1 MNRQRK
7 KDIRK
12 TIELYKELRKN
23 KGAGQHFTEYSRF
36 YIFTNEDLANI
47 FMQMD
52 LRNVNSALCPT
63 ASGDHALNLA
73 YYGVKNI
80 DTFDCNRVAEYY
92 AKFKEV
98 AVASLSYEYYQK
110 MMLHTYVLNNKLIQK
125 EVIAS
130 LPDVYRKFWEE
141 VLYFIDDTKKENR
154 GIFELTRLEGEGCRS
169 SYNIYQRSKEDYEK
183 LQRNLRDTKITFN
196 ISDIKEVPD
205 LFGKKDFITFSNI
218 LEYRRKF
225 GIFPNDY
232 ECAEFIK
239 RVYNE
244 QLNDF
249 GDLLYFYNYFDE
261 PDKIFDTKEFMMYL
275 NFGIKKTYGS
285 CHGEAL
291 TLKKF

>member
-12 TIELYKELRKN
+12 TIKLYEELRKN

-52 LRNVNSALCPT
+52 LRNCKSALCPT

-73 YYGVKNI
+73 YFGVKEI

-98 AVASLSYEYYQK
+98 AVASLSYEYYQR
-110 MMLHTYVLNNKLIQK
+110 MMLYTYVLNNKLIQK

-141 VLYFIDDTKKENR
+141 VLYVVNDIKKDNR

-169 SYNIYQRSKEDYEK
+169 SYNIYQRSKEDYER
-183 LQRNLRDTKITFN
+183 LQRNLRDTKITFTN
-196 ISDIKEVPD
+196 CDIKEVPN
-205 LFGKKDFITFSNI
+205 LFVKKDFITFSNI

-225 GIFPNDY
+225 DIFPSDY
-232 ECAEFIK
+232 ECADFIK

-261 PDKIFDTKEFMMYL
+261 PDQVFDTKEFMMYL

-291 TLKKF
+291 CLKKF

>member
-73 YYGVKNI
+73 YFGVKEI

-98 AVASLSYEYYQK
+98 AVASLSYEYYQR
-110 MMLHTYVLNNKLIQK
+110 MMLYTYVLNNKLIQK

-141 VLYFIDDTKKENR
+141 VLYVVNDIKKDNR

-169 SYNIYQRSKEDYEK
+169 SYNIYQRSKEDYER
-183 LQRNLRDTKITFN
+183 LQRNLRDTKITFTN
-196 ISDIKEVPD
+196 CDIKDVPN

-225 GIFPNDY
+225 DIFPSDY

-249 GDLLYFYNYFDE
+249 GNLLYFYNYFDE
-261 PDKIFDTKEFMMYL
+261 PDKVFDTKEFMMYL

-291 TLKKF
+291 CLKKF